1 VLSGETT
8 LGGRKFQVVNFEAVT
23 VLNEHYIMKMM
34 RAAGLDTVMPKD
46 EESDEQ
52 YLIRMHAALVD
63 TLELPKLL
71 AGYLL
76 PLGKSETDW
85 SLAMAAETQAWI
97 EGLTSPV
104 DKAEV
109 HRMGLMVTFD
119 FFKAGLDSLKH
130 SRNVLAEM
138 AMQSPAEK
146 SSESRSPNAGH

>member
-8 LGGRKFQVVNFEAVT
+8 LGGRKFQVVNFDAVT

-34 RAAGLDTVMPKD
+34 RAAGLDTVMPRE
-46 EESDEQ
+46 EESDDQ

-76 PLGKSETDW
+76 PLGKTETDW
-85 SLAMAAETQAWI
+85 TIAMAAETQAWI

-104 DKAEV
+104 DKAEI
-109 HRMGLMVTFD
+109 HSMGLAVTFD
-119 FFKAGLDSLKH
+119 FFKAGLESLKH
-130 SRNVLAEM
+130 SRSVLARL
-138 AMQSPAEK
+138 QSPAGK
-146 SSESRSPNAGH
+146 SESPGRNAEH